1 LLRVLGEEAGVQAET
16 VRAARESVAL
26 TTNQYRAGIVAFL
39 NVVTVQAVQF
49 QAERTQLE
57 VESRRLVAAV
67 NLVKALG
74 GGFDAAQLQAAR

>member
-1 LLRVLGEEAGVQAET
+1 
-16 VRAARESVAL
+16 
-26 TTNQYRAGIVAFL
+26 VAFL

-49 QAERTQLE
+49 QAERTQLD